1 MRLSLILPCY
11 NVAQYLPKCLDSIF
25 ENECFGVEVVLINDG
40 SSDDIG
46 GLNKYFNQNKCNQNI
61 VFEYKNAQIK
71 IIHTCNQGVSSAR
84 NTGIENAT
92 GDYIIFIDPDDMV
105 RPNYFSSVKNLLET
119 ANVDIG
125 IFGFHQIVED
135 ENGRVIEEK
144 QFYPQK
150 KYTSNSVEE
159 TVANILPKYLGYS
172 IEDVLKWAN
181 SKEAISKRLE
191 WGAVWRNIYRKNFIN
206 ENSIRFSP
214 SIRLNED
221 SMFNATC
228 FSVAKNVKS
237 FDECFYCY
245 TIRPTGAFMKNRSAS
260 LVKNKTALLE
270 ERSRIVNDLRK
281 RGFDF
286 SVEDYA
292 GSNVMSCFE
301 LIIKMPFSARNEPK
315 KYIRNP
321 IVKESTKRMPFTG
334 RKKVDIPLFALKCN
348 FGMLMID
355 AVNLGK
361 ILGFHFHL

>member
-1 MRLSLILPCY
+1 MRLSLISPCY

-71 IIHTCNQGVSSAR
+71 IILTCNQGVSSAR

-237 FDECFYCY
+237 FDECFY
-245 TIRPTGAFMKNRSAS
+245 
-260 LVKNKTALLE
+260 
-270 ERSRIVNDLRK
+270 
-281 RGFDF
+281 
-286 SVEDYA
+286 
-292 GSNVMSCFE
+292 
-301 LIIKMPFSARNEPK
+301 
-315 KYIRNP
+315 
-321 IVKESTKRMPFTG
+321 
-334 RKKVDIPLFALKCN
+334 
-348 FGMLMID
+348 
-355 AVNLGK
+355 
-361 ILGFHFHL
+361 